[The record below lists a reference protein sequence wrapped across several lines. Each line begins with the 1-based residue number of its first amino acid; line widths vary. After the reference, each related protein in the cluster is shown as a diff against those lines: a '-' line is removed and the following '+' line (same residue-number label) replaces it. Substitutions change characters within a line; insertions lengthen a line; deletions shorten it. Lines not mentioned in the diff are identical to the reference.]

1 MSSIARVQGG
11 KKLSGSVEL
20 IPNKNSLLPM
30 LMASILSA
38 NPITYEWVPNTSDMV
53 AVLDIIT
60 AIGGKVSHDL
70 EKEEVIIDGTNI
82 TKTDLAALEGKNIRA
97 SLLFAGPLLARFG
110 TATIPMP
117 GGCTLGYRGIGAHV
131 ELFEKVGVKAEMS
144 EDRVIFTKDNSTPT
158 NGHIT
163 IYAKE
168 TSVTA
173 TENLMLYAAGTEG
186 LTIELVGAACE
197 PHVSDLANLLIQLGT
212 RVVGTG
218 SNRLTITGVAPEKM
232 IPVTTRP
239 RFDFVDFCGYAI
251 AAAITDGE
259 IVIKNA
265 NDPEII
271 QPIVEWLKLF
281 HIDFIPQGNDI
292 LVRRTPDELLYI
304 NHHKTFP
311 MASNRLPKLYPRPWP
326 GFPVDCIPMMIPL
339 AAAMERGKLVIKNW
353 MYEDGLQVTRELA
366 TMGASVYVSSPG
378 EIVVDGK
385 DSTFSGNHTVT
396 PPQVIQS
403 VKAVFLAALASTE
416 KSTTTINNF
425 NFLKRRYPDVVEKY
439 NSLGAEIEMISE

>member
-1 MSSIARVQGG
+1 MSSIARIRGG
-11 KKLSGSVEL
+11 KKLTGSVEL
-20 IPNKNSLLPM
+20 IANKNSLLPM
-30 LMASILSA
+30 LMVSILSS
-38 NPITYEWVPNTSDMV
+38 NPITYEWIPNTSDMI

-60 AIGGKVSHDL
+60 AIGGAVEHNPD
-70 EKEEVIIDGTNI
+70 KEQAIINGAQI

-110 TATIPMP
+110 SATIPMP

-131 ELFEKVGVKAEMS
+131 ELFEKVGIKAELG
-144 EDRVIFTKDNSTPT
+144 EDRVTFNKEVDTPT
-158 NGHIT
+158 SGHIT

-173 TENLMLYAAGTEG
+173 TENIMLYAAGMPN
-186 LTIELVGAACE
+186 LTIELIGAACE
-197 PHVSDLANLLIQLGT
+197 PHVTDLANLLSSIGAD
-212 RVVGTG
+212 VKGVG
-218 SNRLTITGVAPEKM
+218 SNRLTITGTDPAKVPSITA
-232 IPVTTRP
+232 RP

-259 IVIKNA
+259 ITIKNA

-271 QPIVEWLKLF
+271 QPIIEWLQLF
-281 HIDFIPQGNDI
+281 NIDFIPDGDDI
-292 LVRRTPDELLYI
+292 LVRRTPNELLYI

-366 TMGASVYVSSPG
+366 TMGASIYVSSPG
-378 EIVVDGK
+378 EIMVDGK
-385 DSTFSGNHTVT
+385 DSTFSGTHTVT

-403 VKAVFLAALASTE
+403 VKAVFLAALASTTG
-416 KSTTTINNF
+416 SITTIHNF
-425 NFLKRRYPDVVEKY
+425 NFLKRRYPDVIEKY
-439 NSLGAEIEMISE
+439 TSLGAEIETV